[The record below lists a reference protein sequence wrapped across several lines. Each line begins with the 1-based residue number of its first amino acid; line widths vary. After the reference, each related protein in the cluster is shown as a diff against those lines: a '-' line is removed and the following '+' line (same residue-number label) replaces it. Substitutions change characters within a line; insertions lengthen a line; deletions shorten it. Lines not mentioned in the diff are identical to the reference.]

1 MTGADIKATKVVYEM
16 SKEVNIRI
24 AGDHNPERSAKV
36 VESVGQGTQV
46 APKGSGLSIGLAV
59 DKNVELE
66 KCDKINGKVPVGP
79 RVFVDDAIVPNKS
92 CEDAR
97 DNGKKV
103 SGAMEVLSLTAN
115 HVKSSMLVT

>member
-1 MTGADIKATKVVYEM
+1 MSDVTYDILMTGADIKATKVVYEM

-36 VESVGQGTQV
+36 VDSVGQGTQV

-59 DKNVELE
+59 DKSVELE

-79 RVFVDDAIVPNKS
+79 
-92 CEDAR
+92 
-97 DNGKKV
+97 
-103 SGAMEVLSLTAN
+103 AN
-115 HVKSSMLVT
+115 EKLGILGPML